1 MDVNDPEDE
10 TKYTEAV
17 ETIGDYKLKSD
28 PHYTVPKHLR
38 ESTLKKY
45 RQLLET
51 RERVCFVLARF
62 ILLHL

>member
-10 TKYTEAV
+10 AKYLEAV

-28 PHYTVPKHLR
+28 PNYIVPKHLR

-51 RERVCFVLARF
+51 RERVCFKFYKAF
-62 ILLHL
+62 II